1 MLHSMGSQRV
11 RHDRVSELIPQVS
24 ISVSFMKGPICPDFV
39 DYAPDFPFTFSVSLS
54 ILFEALPQLIV
65 MSQYYSE
72 FYLYSVYTLFLGHVI
87 QSKCFNFFYIPII
100 IKPYTFRFFSSKLQ
114 MNKSKLFVGHLSVL
128 KP

>member
-1 MLHSMGSQRV
+1 MLQSMGSQRV
-11 RHDRVSELIPQVS
+11 GHDRASELIPQLPIS
-24 ISVSFMKGPICPDFV
+24 ISFMKGPICLDFV
-39 DYAPDFPFTFSVSLS
+39 DCAPDFPFTFWVILS

-65 MSQYYSE
+65 MCQYCSD
-72 FYLYSVYTLFLGHVI
+72 FYLYSVYILFLGDII

-100 IKPYTFRFFSSKLQ
+100 IKPYALRFLSSKRQ